1 VAHGFGQRFDLPLPL
16 WLWVAGAA
24 ATLVLSFA
32 IVGYFMRAEPR
43 APRSVPIGLPGQR
56 TMIVG
61 ARLASA
67 ALFVIALAAGLF
79 GTQDPY
85 HNLAPVMVWVVWW
98 VGLAFFCAL
107 IGNVWE
113 LVNPLATLYPAG
125 SRSFTLRYPAWL
137 GAWPAVLLF
146 LAFAWAELVWR
157 DKDLPAYLAWAV
169 LAYTAITWVGMALFG
184 RDVWLTRGEAFSLA
198 FGVLGRF
205 APIDTRRF
213 VLRWPGAGLA
223 SGEKVPFSFLVFVLL
238 MLATVTFDGFLETPL
253 AERMSTA
260 VQSSRG
266 LAHVLFALSEYG
278 VEESQVV
285 ASAALVIFPL
295 AFLAAF
301 LATAA
306 CMKQLTRRWRPDLG
320 VQETACAF
328 VLTLVPIAVAYHLSH
343 YFSLLLTAGQFVV
356 PLASDPFG
364 FGWNLFGTAG
374 YKVDLGVVSPYVF
387 WYGAVTLIVVGH
399 VIAVVLAHG
408 VALRMFG
415 ERRAALVSQLPMLA
429 LMIAYTMLSLWIMA
443 QPIVG

>member
-1 VAHGFGQRFDLPLPL
+1 MPLPL
-16 WLWVAGAA
+16 WLWVTGAA

-43 APRSVPIGLPGQR
+43 APRTVPVRLPGYR
-56 TMIVG
+56 WIG
-61 ARLASA
+61 ASARLATQ
-67 ALFVIALAAGLF
+67 ALFVLTLAAGFL

-85 HNLAPVMVWVVWW
+85 RNLAPVMIWVVWW
-98 VGLAFFCAL
+98 VGLAFMCAL
-107 IGNVWE
+107 VGDVWAV
-113 LVNPLATLYPAG
+113 VNPLDTLYPG
-125 SRSFTLRYPAWL
+125 TSRSLALHYPAWL

-157 DKDLPAYLAWAV
+157 DKDLPARLAWTVVAYMAV
-169 LAYTAITWVGMALFG
+169 TWAGMALFG
-184 RDVWLTRGEAFSLA
+184 RSVWLARGEAFSLA

-205 APIDTRRF
+205 APIDMRHR

-223 SGEKVPFSFLVFVLL
+223 SGENVPFSFLVFVLV
-238 MLATVTFDGFLETPL
+238 MLSTVAFDGFLETPL
-253 AERMSTA
+253 AERVTTTL
-260 VQSSRG
+260 QSSPG
-266 LAHVLFALSEYG
+266 LARLLFALSEYG
-278 VEESQVV
+278 SDESQIIATAELVV
-285 ASAALVIFPL
+285 FPL

-306 CMKQLTRRWRPDLG
+306 CMVHLTRRWRPGLG
-320 VQETACAF
+320 VRTTACAF
-328 VLTLVPIAVAYHLSH
+328 VFTLVPIAVAYHLAH
-343 YFSLLLTAGQFVV
+343 YFSLLLTAGQFVI

-387 WYGAVTLIVVGH
+387 WYGAVALIVLGH
-399 VIAVVLAHG
+399 VIAVVLAHR
-408 VALRMFG
+408 VALREFG
-415 ERRAALVSQLPMLA
+415 ERRAALVSQLPMLV